1 MQRIGKLAAG
11 SLVGAVLTLGVG
23 GVAGAAP
30 VTTTGAT
37 STSGTS
43 GTSAP
48 GTSSTGTSSP
58 GTTTPPKAA
67 HPKSTVLL
75 GPAIWR
81 AVEPHH
87 KIDCAKAT
95 KEIKKIQAAMASA
108 SQRESRWQKRSTRAK
123 MHNARNT
130 TKRSTRHTK
139 HTSGKVNGYQKL
151 QQEGAALI
159 KKIDTKC
166 GVSTPAS

>member
-1 MQRIGKLAAG
+1 MQRIGKFAVG
-11 SLVGAVLTLGVG
+11 SLVGAVLALGVG

-37 STSGTS
+37 STPTAGTSTS
-43 GTSAP
+43 GTS
-48 GTSSTGTSSP
+48 TP
-58 GTTTPPKAA
+58 GTTTPTKAA
-67 HPKSTVLL
+67 PAKSTVLL

-87 KIDCAKAT
+87 KIDCARAT
-95 KEIKKIQAAMASA
+95 KEIKKIQTAMAAA
-108 SQRESRWQKRSTRAK
+108 SKRGGRWQKRSARAK
-123 MHNARNT
+123 THNARNT

-139 HTSGKVNGYQKL
+139 HSSAKVNGFQKL

-159 KKIDTKC
+159 KKIDAKC
-166 GVSTPAS
+166 GVSTPAG